1 MRAMAGAIWRA
12 SRPATTSITRR
23 YAMKPATPMPMIS
36 RPSMAL
42 ATAMMPR
49 NTFVV
54 PSSPD
59 MPPPLERRRLARRL
73 VPRRLEARL
82 AHRFVQQLPAFA
94 GDAGGF
100 GDGGAEAVQLPR
112 EIVER
117 RLEVA
122 AQSAPFLGEEQVTGD
137 TADHGADD
145 RRCQCTRVAH
155 EPPPRGGFL
164 QVWCHEKTAKPGVI
178 AWVLAV
184 RRGEP
189 LDFETLRCRGCRR
202 VRRGL
207 RPCRLAAI
215 ADVVLLHLAVER
227 RPVQPENLRRLLFVP
242 I

>member
-36 RPSMAL
+36 RPSSAL
-42 ATAMMPR
+42 TTAMMPR

-122 AQSAPFLGEEQVTGD
+122 AQSTPFLGEEQVTGD

-145 RRCQCTRVAH
+145 RRCQYARVAH
-155 EPPPRGGFL
+155 EHRLPETGFY
-164 QVWCHEKTAKPGVI
+164 KFGATGRRRNRGVI
-178 AWVLAV
+178 ARICAA

-189 LDFETLRCRGCRR
+189 LDFETLRCHGCRR
-202 VRRGL
+202 IR
-207 RPCRLAAI
+207 
-215 ADVVLLHLAVER
+215 
-227 RPVQPENLRRLLFVP
+227 
-242 I
+242 